1 MIKSMTGFGNDT
13 CLYEDTAITID
24 IKTINSKVFD
34 LSQRVPST
42 FKDKEV
48 EIKSIISRL
57 LERGKIDVTITVDQS
72 QDILDYTV
80 DKEKVK
86 IYFQELQDLA
96 NEMKIDY
103 NDSDLLKAALKM
115 PDIFTNSKNNVDK
128 DLWLKLQESIIKA
141 CHAVDECRIEEG
153 KTLEEDFILRIK
165 LIEDY
170 LNKVEPFE
178 NQRIDT
184 VKNRLLKNLNELN
197 QNFDENRFEQE
208 LILYLEKLDITEE
221 KLRLK
226 QHCQYFIETIKEKNA
241 NGKKLSFISQEI
253 GREINTL
260 GSKACDVDIQKLVV
274 QMKDELEKIKEQL
287 SNIL

>member
-1 MIKSMTGFGNDT
+1 MTGFGNDT
-13 CLYEDTAITID
+13 CLYENTAITID

-34 LSQRVPST
+34 LSQRIPSI

-48 EIKSIISRL
+48 EIKSIMSKL
-57 LERGKIDVTITVDQS
+57 LERGKIEVIITVDQS

-80 DKEKVK
+80 DKKK
-86 IYFQELQDLA
+86 IKNYFQELKDLA
-96 NEMKIDY
+96 NELKIDY

-115 PDIFTNSKNNVDK
+115 PDIFTNSKNKVDEN
-128 DLWLKLQESIIKA
+128 LWLKLQKSIINA
-141 CHAVDECRIEEG
+141 CNAVDECRIEEG
-153 KTLEEDFILRIK
+153 KALEEDFILRIK

-170 LNKVEPFE
+170 LKKIEPFE
-178 NQRIDT
+178 IHRIDT
-184 VKNRLLKNLNELN
+184 VKNRLLKQLNELN
-197 QNFDENRFEQE
+197 QSFDENRFEQE

-253 GREINTL
+253 GREVNTL
-260 GSKACDVDIQKLVV
+260 GSKANDVDIQKLVV

-287 SNIL
+287 ANIL